1 MDIRKLCLL
10 CLSFL
15 SAFNVYAQAEKKD
28 STVQDNKGV
37 LITLTDGIATT
48 VRHTGRKIRKVG
60 KEFNAIDTTYIS
72 PNLYNLAF
80 MLESSSWYEYYRLGS
95 KGNNGEQSL
104 GFSPNASFKLGVYF
118 GWRWI
123 FLGYSFDVKD
133 IFGGHKNKAKK
144 TEMAL
149 NLYSSKF
156 GVDLYYRKTGSDF
169 KIRSSSGFD
178 LNTPIKNLNFNG
190 WYEYYRL
197 GSKGNNGEQSLGFSP
212 NASFKL
218 GVYFGWRWIFLGYSF
233 DVKDIFGGHKNKAKK
248 TEMALN
254 LYSSKFGVD
263 LYYRKTG
270 SDFKIRSSSGFDL
283 NTPIKNLNFNGLQS
297 KIKGLNA
304 YWIFNYK
311 KFSYPAAYSQSTNQ
325 RKSAGSLMA
334 GFSYSQHNIS
344 FDYEKLPGEV
354 RVQLHDALLFKKVKY
369 SDYSINVGYG
379 YNWVFAKNW
388 VSNLSLLPAI
398 AYKKSKIDDTPN
410 TDNHWI
416 KDINFDLITRA
427 AVVYNTNKYFIG
439 ASLVMHTYDYRKKDF
454 SLTNTFGTVR
464 IYAGFNFWKK
474 KEFRD
479 K

>member
-1 MDIRKLCLL
+1 MDIRQLCLF

-15 SAFNVYAQAEKKD
+15 SALGVYAQAEQKD

-60 KEFNAIDTTYIS
+60 KEFNAVDTTYIS

-178 LNTPIKNLNFNG
+178 LK
-190 WYEYYRL
+190 
-197 GSKGNNGEQSLGFSP
+197 
-212 NASFKL
+212 
-218 GVYFGWRWIFLGYSF
+218 
-233 DVKDIFGGHKNKAKK
+233 
-248 TEMALN
+248 
-254 LYSSKFGVD
+254 
-263 LYYRKTG
+263 
-270 SDFKIRSSSGFDL
+270 
-283 NTPIKNLNFNGLQS
+283 TPIKNLNFNGLQS

-311 KFSYPAAYSQSTNQ
+311 KFSYPA
-325 RKSAGSLMA
+325 
-334 GFSYSQHNIS
+334 
-344 FDYEKLPGEV
+344 
-354 RVQLHDALLFKKVKY
+354 
-369 SDYSINVGYG
+369 
-379 YNWVFAKNW
+379 
-388 VSNLSLLPAI
+388 

-427 AVVYNTNKYFIG
+427 AVVYNTNKYFVG
-439 ASLVMHTYDYRKKDF
+439 ASLVMHTYDYRKRNF

-464 IYAGFNFWKK
+464 VYAGFNFWKR